1 MRLTGKFGN
10 RYFAQASVDEIVR
23 KLHKIESEAPL
34 LLASICDKYCMFPQV
49 LDNQDALTEKCEG
62 CPMNKLTEMIE

>member
-1 MRLTGKFGN
+1 MRLTEKSGN
-10 RYFAQASVDEIVR
+10 KYFAQARVEEIVQ

-34 LLASICDKYCMFPQV
+34 LLAGICAKYCMFPQV

-62 CPMNKLTEMIE
+62 CPMKKLTEMIE